1 MKFSEKYAAI
11 KKLVEDELEELRSEI
26 LKELDEKTELNK
38 GIKEFFRLPSK
49 HIRAVVSFLYLKSIG
64 IPINKKQITIQTV
77 IELVHNA
84 SLIHDDVI
92 DDCSER
98 RGDKS
103 FNAGFGSRLSVIA
116 GDYIL
121 SFALTK
127 LAELNSSDILKLFA
141 RTLNNM
147 CKGEIDQHFSKFK
160 IPSIEEY
167 IEKTYNKTG
176 ALFETALS
184 SALTAAEMGNYKND
198 FAKNFGI
205 AFQIRDDIL
214 NVTQNRQDSDI
225 KNGIYTAMVIYSANP
240 DKPHEGIEKAKI
252 LLDNYVRKAAELIK
266 DLPENKY
273 KTALKELLELI
284 NNV

>member
-1 MKFSEKYAAI
+1 M
-11 KKLVEDELEELRSEI
+11 L
-26 LKELDEKTELNK
+26 
-38 GIKEFFRLPSK
+38 
-49 HIRAVVSFLYLKSIG
+49 
-64 IPINKKQITIQTV
+64 NKKQITIQTV

-184 SALTAAEMGNYKND
+184 SATLA
-198 FAKNFGI
+198 
-205 AFQIRDDIL
+205 
-214 NVTQNRQDSDI
+214 V
-225 KNGIYTAMVIYSANP
+225 V
-240 DKPHEGIEKAKI
+240 
-252 LLDNYVRKAAELIK
+252 
-266 DLPENKY
+266 
-273 KTALKELLELI
+273 
-284 NNV
+284 